1 MKDLVLERICPVFVG
16 YYDTSS
22 VLHTHSRETYG
33 KRTVRHYELEYI
45 VSSQDGYI
53 VTDSIPVPVSKGDL
67 LFRYPGMEVEGIGY
81 AETNSCDFS

>member
-33 KRTVRHYELEYI
+33 KRTVRHYELEHI

-67 LFRYPGMEVEGIGY
+67 LFRYPGMEVEGIGI
-81 AETNSCDFS
+81 